1 MSLWRA
7 ASQNMAGRSNHRARI
22 PPDERDRFPYLPSY
36 VPPMPH
42 VRFDTARVALF
53 DDANDQPWA
62 DETESTRGDSLGNA
76 PSWGLS
82 STLTTP
88 PDESPPLQDES
99 RPSPQRRQDHMLG
112 SLDVSTFESAE
123 IGAQESYMMT
133 QEGNVRFIPPNVALS
148 PLTAN
153 PRVFTQDC

>member
-1 MSLWRA
+1 
-7 ASQNMAGRSNHRARI
+7 
-22 PPDERDRFPYLPSY
+22 
-36 VPPMPH
+36 
-42 VRFDTARVALF
+42 
-53 DDANDQPWA
+53 
-62 DETESTRGDSLGNA
+62 
-76 PSWGLS
+76 
-82 STLTTP
+82 
-88 PDESPPLQDES
+88 
-99 RPSPQRRQDHMLG
+99 MLG